1 MSRDIQVVKIVA
13 YTWLIVIIV
22 YNCSDDVIPWRST

>member
-13 YTWLIVIIV
+13 YIWLIVIIV
-22 YNCSDDVIPWRST
+22 HDCTAMM